1 MKTLIFI
8 LTILTFTFQNSFA
21 DIIKLKNG
29 NSLEGKII
37 SEANNEYKINI
48 GKGTRVLIL
57 TVSQND
63 VEKIIRKSSTSNERI
78 LKEYNEKLARVDE
91 NDPESWYQFG
101 LWCKKKKV
109 LEPESYDAFEKA
121 LALNPAHSGALA
133 EIPREEIQPA
143 EKADG
148 IEELLRRIKNG
159 NPDSTQN
166 ELGGLKKELQKQK
179 EAFEKLKTRHENFL
193 NGDFEEYPEDA
204 NTATD
209 DELFSQPY
217 NSNDNDD

>member
-8 LTILTFTFQNSFA
+8 LTILIFLIQNSFA

-37 SEANNEYKINI
+37 SEANSEYKINI

-63 VEKIIRKSSTSNERI
+63 VEKIIRKSSTSNEKI
-78 LKEYNEKLARVDE
+78 LREYEEKLAKVDE

-121 LALNPAHSGALA
+121 LALDPTHSGALA
-133 EIPREEIQPA
+133 KIPKEEIPPA

-148 IEELLRRIKNG
+148 IEELLRRIKSENA
-159 NPDSTQN
+159 DSTKD
-166 ELGGLKKELQKQK
+166 ELGSLKKELELQKA
-179 EAFEKLKTRHENFL
+179 AFENLKSRHENFL
-193 NGDFEEYPEDA
+193 NGDFEEDDG
-204 NTATD
+204 TASD
-209 DELFSQPY
+209 DELY
-217 NSNDNDD
+217 SNPQSSSDEED